1 MAERPGGWHPR
12 DLSGRIALVTG
23 ASRGVGRGVAEV
35 LGECGATVYVSSRS
49 VTGRPSAEG
58 APGTIEETAELVT
71 AAGGSG
77 IAMAC
82 DHGDDQ
88 QVADLL
94 AQIRSRSGSLDLLV
108 NNAWGGYERYDA
120 ANFQLPFWQSPP
132 ELWQRMVNGGPR
144 LQYLTARR
152 AAAIMVEQGSGLI
165 IGTASG
171 DRGRYLGSVVYDV
184 AKAAALRMGWG
195 MARELRPHGVTALML
210 LPGFT
215 RTEAVMA
222 GYDGD
227 QAPTHSTHYVG
238 RAVAELAADPDV
250 MRHSGEQLRVAD
262 VAEQYGFRDVDGRLV
277 PPFELPD

>member
-1 MAERPGGWHPR
+1 MAERPGGWHPP
-12 DLSGRIALVTG
+12 DLSDRVALVTG

-35 LGECGATVYVSSRS
+35 LGEGGATVYVSGRS
-49 VTGRPSAEG
+49 VAGRPSSEG

-82 DHGDDQ
+82 DHGDDE
-88 QVADLL
+88 QVADLFS
-94 AQIRSRSGSLDLLV
+94 QIRSRSDSLDVLV
-108 NNAWGGYERYDA
+108 NNAWGGYELYDEV
-120 ANFQLPFWQSPP
+120 NFQLPFWQAPP
-132 ELWQRMVNGGPR
+132 ELWQRMVSGGPR
-144 LQYLTARR
+144 LQYLAARR
-152 AAAIMVEQGSGLI
+152 AAAIMVEKGRGLI

-227 QAPTHSTHYVG
+227 LAPTHSTHYVG
-238 RAVAELAADPDV
+238 RAVAELAADAEV

-262 VAEQYGFRDVDGRLV
+262 VAEQYSFRDVDGRLV